1 MKESLIRR
9 LSHAPEVIVPTS
21 RDAPIIMRWAT
32 PFEQDA
38 LLISGCRQVISGEG
52 STLEPAKSG
61 VSRSELEI
69 RLEHGSD
76 ATEYAVCFDEASAFR
91 LLDPRD
97 TLSYWEV
104 RVGIPRN
111 QPEKTANSFLVENA
125 AWARECPLLFRDVEL
140 GSAAHYVITDSR
152 CVVEVISERPPEI
165 RQIEA
170 DDDPS

>member
-1 MKESLIRR
+1 MKESLIKR

-38 LLISGCRQVISGEG
+38 IVISGCSQAISGEG
-52 STLEPAKSG
+52 STVGQASR
-61 VSRSELEI
+61 SAARSELEI

-76 ATEYAVCFDEASAFR
+76 ATEYVVCFSEAAAFR

-97 TLSYWEV
+97 TLPYWEV

-125 AWARECPLLFRDVEL
+125 AWSRECPLLFRDVEL
-140 GSAAHYVITDSR
+140 GRAAHYVITDSR
-152 CVVEVISERPPEI
+152 CVLEVISESPPEI
-165 RQIEA
+165 RQIES